1 MTYCTLILGVFTK
14 LQKATLSFDVSVL
27 LSVVRTEQ
35 LGLQLTYFHEI
46 WYLLAFSKIC
56 QENSSFIKIGQE

>member
-46 WYLLAFSKIC
+46 
-56 QENSSFIKIGQE
+56 